1 MTEMLH
7 PNLFDSLFPGALW
20 KAIHSHPLT
29 LTQTPKL
36 STAPLARVRTP
47 ALFARNSKSI
57 APDFARVAHC
67 RACVRT
73 LVPHPR
79 YRATHCAAQGDTH
92 QRTVQSVD
100 PTTGKF
106 VFKRVWESGK
116 KATKMELHQKDVHEG
131 PDPAG
136 SIASWD
142 WSKNG
147 GGGSY
152 HDRSEDTNLD
162 GRGGNEDGFHQTYAA
177 LPALCF
183 CHDRVGKLVF
193 AFPVSAAVLAS
204 KESTL
209 VVLPLRGAGTIPT
222 STLCAGRT
230 CTRVRLTC
238 RARWQHQK
246 SNSIRLART
255 SRSLHGTRES
265 DGQCV
270 EMRRFEL
277 PSCDAPSSPLLG
289 GHSVRFRLGVRRAG
303 HVTAVAGPSAAS
315 GHRDGDHFKGL

>member
-20 KAIHSHPLT
+20 KAIHSHPPT

-36 STAPLARVRTP
+36 PTAPLARVRTP

-209 VVLPLRGAGTIPT
+209 VVSGIVQRSHLICFG
-222 STLCAGRT
+222 S
-230 CTRVRLTC
+230 
-238 RARWQHQK
+238 
-246 SNSIRLART
+246 RT
-255 SRSLHGTRES
+255 SQVVDCSRCRDDSDKYFVRGTHVHAS
-265 DGQCV
+265 QADLQGA
-270 EMRRFEL
+270 L
-277 PSCDAPSSPLLG
+277 AAPE
-289 GHSVRFRLGVRRAG
+289 V
-303 HVTAVAGPSAAS
+303 
-315 GHRDGDHFKGL
+315 